1 MSETNNNPLI
11 MNIED
16 LNKNQQDYMAGLSP
30 ENRLGLQM
38 YFGFSRL
45 CKVWYES
52 PQNENKVAPD
62 HGSILFANGTQYI
75 AKNIP
80 DAVHNAEGYPVF
92 ARPTDQVFVGATK
105 EIKIKD
111 KDGFVVS
118 TKIVADWDSV
128 KTVWRRADSIAKAQ
142 EAVKAGN
149 ATDAQ
154 MNIVEKWVTNLKP
167 RNGSYH
173 VMYADNM
180 QKQREFLRDNE
191 LSPFT
196 LGVQIDPDLAKMD
209 KQLQEA

>member
-11 MNIED
+11 MSIED
-16 LNKNQQDYMAGLSP
+16 LNKDQQNYMAGLSL
-30 ENRLGLQM
+30 ENRLGLKM

-45 CKVWYES
+45 CKIWYES
-52 PQNENKVAPD
+52 PQNENKVEPD
-62 HGSILFANGTQYI
+62 HGSVLFAYGTQYV

-80 DAVHNAEGYPVF
+80 GAVHNAAGYPVF
-92 ARPTDQVFVGATK
+92 ARPTDQIFVGETK

-111 KDGFVVS
+111 KDGFV
-118 TKIVADWDSV
+118 TKTKVVANWDNP

-142 EAVKAGN
+142 EAVNAGN

-154 MNIVEKWVTNLKP
+154 MSIVEKWVTNLKP
-167 RNGSYH
+167 RNGEFH

-180 QKQREFLRDNE
+180 QNQRKFLNDND

-196 LGVQIDPDLAKMD
+196 YGVQIDPDLAKMD